1 MKTLKM
7 IMIED
12 GSEKIYD
19 NVVKIEFN
27 LSMDFFSQKIDFELS
42 TGEKLYELLTDIS
55 IIEIY

>member
-27 LSMDFFSQKIDFELS
+27 LSMDFLSQKIDFELS
-42 TGEKLYELLTDIS
+42 TGETLWELLTDIAV
-55 IIEIY
+55 IEIY